1 MNKEENRPFRVL
13 VVCMGN
19 ICRSPSG
26 EAVLKAKATL
36 HGVEIEID
44 SAGTIAYHAG
54 ERSDPRSRAAGE
66 ARGYD
71 FSSIRARQVTANDF
85 EYFDEIL
92 CADKQNLADLKAIC
106 PFQYQSKLML
116 FLSYG
121 DMGVN
126 EIPDPYYGGEQGVER
141 VLDLIEN
148 ASEVFIASLD
158 NKSLTYY

>member
-1 MNKEENRPFRVL
+1 MNKGNMPYKVL

-19 ICRSPSG
+19 ICRSPTG
-26 EAVLKAKATL
+26 EAVLNAKAASL
-36 HGVEIEID
+36 GVNVEVD

-71 FSSIRARQVTANDF
+71 FSAIRARQVTANDF

-92 CADKQNLADLKAIC
+92 CADKQNLADLQAIC
-106 PFQYQSKLML
+106 PKQYQHKLKL

-121 DMGVN
+121 DNEVD
-126 EIPDPYYGGEQGVER
+126 EIPDPYYGGDQGFER

-148 ASEVFIASLD
+148 ASIAFLQQL
-158 NKSLTYY
+158 KQ

>member
-1 MNKEENRPFRVL
+1 MNKGNTPYKVL

-19 ICRSPSG
+19 ICRSPTG
-26 EAVLKAKATL
+26 ETVLKAKATSL
-36 HGVEIEID
+36 GVNVEID

-106 PFQYQSKLML
+106 PKQYQHKLKL

-121 DMGVN
+121 DNGFD
-126 EIPDPYYGGEQGVER
+126 EIPDPYYGGDQGFER

-148 ASEVFIASLD
+148 ASIAFLQQL
-158 NKSLTYY
+158 KQ

>member
-1 MNKEENRPFRVL
+1 MNKEKNRPFRVL

-19 ICRSPSG
+19 ICRSPTG
-26 EAVLKAKATL
+26 EAVLKAKATSL
-36 HGVEIEID
+36 GVNVEID

-66 ARGYD
+66 VRGYD

-92 CADKQNLADLKAIC
+92 CADKSNLADLKAIC
-106 PFQYQSKLML
+106 PKQYQQKLKL

-121 DMGVN
+121 DNEVD
-126 EIPDPYYGGEQGVER
+126 EIPDPYYGGDHGFDR

-148 ASEVFIASLD
+148 ASIAFLQQL
-158 NKSLTYY
+158 KQ

>member
-1 MNKEENRPFRVL
+1 MNKGNTPYKVL

-19 ICRSPSG
+19 ICRSPTG
-26 EAVLKAKATL
+26 EAVLTAKATSL
-36 HGVEIEID
+36 GVNVEVD

-54 ERSDPRSRAAGE
+54 ERSDARSSAAGE

-71 FSSIRARQVTANDF
+71 FSTIRARQVTANDF

-92 CADKQNLADLKAIC
+92 CADKQNLSDLQAIC
-106 PFQYQSKLML
+106 PNQYQHKLKL

-121 DMGVN
+121 DNEVD
-126 EIPDPYYGGEQGVER
+126 EIPDPYYGGDQGFER

-148 ASEVFIASLD
+148 ASIAFLQQL
-158 NKSLTYY
+158 K

>member
-1 MNKEENRPFRVL
+1 MNKGNTPYKVL

-19 ICRSPSG
+19 ICRSPTG
-26 EAVLKAKATL
+26 EAVLNAKAASL
-36 HGVEIEID
+36 GVNVEVD

-92 CADKQNLADLKAIC
+92 CADKQNLADLQAIC
-106 PFQYQSKLML
+106 PKQSQYKLKL

-121 DMGVN
+121 DNGFD
-126 EIPDPYYGGEQGVER
+126 EIPDPYYGGDQGFER

-148 ASEVFIASLD
+148 ASIAFLQQL
-158 NKSLTYY
+158 KQ